1 MTSHHAAPVVRD
13 HTPFESIS
21 EIIHLQVLVRHS
33 VTVTGKLIYSIRQ
46 RSLSQFT
53 DENTEVW
60 GIPVVVVV
68 VRFAKWQSC
77 GTQRLVLPLLSPLT
91 HCENKEAERQRRHRC
106 QCPFPQEEPPSWLL
120 GKFFHHSLQP
130 GSCWP
135 AQEVITCQSARLM
148 VRLQSNP
155 GEHYSVLY
163 HTDCDRLWQISVLLR
178 LT

>member
-1 MTSHHAAPVVRD
+1 VTSHHAAPVVRD

-68 VRFAKWQSC
+68 VRFAK
-77 GTQRLVLPLLSPLT
+77 
-91 HCENKEAERQRRHRC
+91 
-106 QCPFPQEEPPSWLL
+106 
-120 GKFFHHSLQP
+120 
-130 GSCWP
+130 
-135 AQEVITCQSARLM
+135 
-148 VRLQSNP
+148 
-155 GEHYSVLY
+155 
-163 HTDCDRLWQISVLLR
+163 
-178 LT
+178 

>member
-13 HTPFESIS
+13 HTPFELIS

-53 DENTEVW
+53 DENTEAW
-60 GIPVVVVV
+60 GIPVV

-77 GTQRLVLPLLSPLT
+77 ETQRVVLPLLSPLT
-91 HCENKEAERQRRHRC
+91 HCENKEAERQRRRYRC
-106 QCPFPQEEPPSWLL
+106 QCPFSQEEPPSWLL

-130 GSCWP
+130 RVLLACPRGYHVPNSMP
-135 AQEVITCQSARLM
+135 DA
-148 VRLQSNP
+148 RLQSQTLV
-155 GEHYSVLY
+155 SITLSS
-163 HTDCDRLWQISVLLR
+163 TT
-178 LT
+178 LTVTGSGRYLFF